1 MVGSVGKGVG
11 SVGVVGRDCSRAAV
25 EWDCSSS
32 LAVRVVGSRDLVCL
46 GMRAGIWLVSSFCS
60 HSAIRIVLY
69 LAHFRKR
76 IYNRRVKSA
85 CKKR

>member
-1 MVGSVGKGVG
+1 MGKGVD
-11 SVGVVGRDCSRAAV
+11 SVGVARKGCDKVVV

-32 LAVRVVGSRDLVCL
+32 LVVSVVGSRGLVCL

-60 HSAIRIVLY
+60 HTVIRIVLS
-69 LAHFRKR
+69 LARFRKR